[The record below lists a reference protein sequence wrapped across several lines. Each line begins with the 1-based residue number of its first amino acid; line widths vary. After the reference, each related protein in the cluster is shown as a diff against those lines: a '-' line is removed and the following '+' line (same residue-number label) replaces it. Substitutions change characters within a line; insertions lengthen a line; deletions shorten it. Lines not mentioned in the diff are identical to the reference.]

1 MIAFSLSTFL
11 ITIINVGVL
20 FFVLRAVLFKPVTK
34 FMEDRSAKI
43 ADALAQ
49 SEKERN
55 QAKAMLTQ
63 YEEQLKNAESE
74 TVTIIRAAKEN
85 AKIEADRI
93 IAEGKQTAENILS
106 NAKKQIEAEQHA
118 ALAEFRKEAAELV
131 ILAAGGLV
139 KRELKAE
146 DNKQYAE
153 MLLKEA
159 AAELPLRIGK
169 N

>member
-11 ITIINVGVL
+11 ITIVNVGVL

-55 QAKAMLTQ
+55 QAKALLAQ
-63 YEEQLKNAESE
+63 YEGQLKSAESE
-74 TVTIIRAAKEN
+74 AVAIIRAAKEN
-85 AKIEADRI
+85 AQIEADRI
-93 IAEGKQTAENILS
+93 IAEGRLSAENILG
-106 NAKKQIEAEQHA
+106 NAKKQIEAEQRA

-131 ILAAGGLV
+131 TLAAGGLV
-139 KRELKAE
+139 KREFKAD

-159 AAELPLRIGK
+159 AAGLPSRIGK

>member
-11 ITIINVGVL
+11 VTIINVGIL

-55 QAKAMLTQ
+55 QAKALLAQ

-74 TVTIIRAAKEN
+74 TTVIIRTAKEN
-85 AKIEADRI
+85 AHIEADRI
-93 IAEGKQTAENILS
+93 IAEGKQSAENILS
-106 NAKKQIEAEQHA
+106 NAKKQIEAEQQA
-118 ALAEFRKEAAELV
+118 ALAEFRKQAADLV
-131 ILAAGGLV
+131 TLAAGGLV
-139 KRELKAE
+139 KREFKSD
-146 DNKQYAE
+146 DNKEYAE

-159 AAELPLRIGK
+159 AAELPSRIGK

>member
-11 ITIINVGVL
+11 VTIINVGIL
-20 FFVLRAVLFKPVTK
+20 FFVLKAVLFKPVTK

-55 QAKAMLTQ
+55 QAKALLAQ
-63 YEEQLKNAESE
+63 YEEQLKSAESE
-74 TVTIIRAAKEN
+74 AVLIIRTAKEN
-85 AKIEADRI
+85 AQIEADRI
-93 IAEGKQTAENILS
+93 ITEGRTSAENILS

-131 ILAAGGLV
+131 TLAAGGLV
-139 KRELKAE
+139 RREFKQE

-153 MLLKEA
+153 MLLEEA
-159 AAELPLRIGK
+159 ARELPLRIGK